1 MRYYDLIGRIEGKK
15 IGEIHKILLG
25 GKKNEI
31 LATLRDYYNGNQWMD
46 AQGKMTDTTRSGK
59 QVWNIAK
66 KSPQDLGVGPGEL
79 QVFNVCDTTVN
90 IYSSYARGDIN
101 AHNRIRIEDNDNLA
115 QELNDNLNL
124 DTIIPRTVTR
134 GTVDSFTGWKYTVSG
149 EDGKKATIE
158 FVDGLELFP
167 IYLGHKKVGTIRIY
181 EISPNDPMV
190 VANDIT
196 IKDKKKAVMYM
207 EIWYP
212 NEKGIMWLKKFI
224 NEEQI
229 EDGVAPYEF
238 DPHIYVPNKD
248 NEFMEMDESHT
259 EVSDV
264 GRLLDVQDALNK
276 TITEEGIIISKVAF
290 PLVKVIKEIYE
301 KMSDGT
307 IDPDLLKKQLSEVS
321 LVAGKIISAPIER
334 EPGQDIPSGVDKY
347 IDIIFEQI
355 YRLTG
360 IPKSV
365 FVSEGIGNI
374 SEKTISA
381 MMESLRRRI
390 DEKRT
395 NIEEGIK
402 KFVVMYTG
410 DPNIKDAVSIEWAEM
425 FAMSKE
431 EMANLVLESFFKKAL
446 PIEYVAEKLL
456 EIFGDGERVDEII
469 KSMKAEDFSQR
480 LTIESEKLK
489 SANERERA
497 GLNKQLERE
506 RKARTQAETDKTL
519 LESEITKMI
528 SE

>member
-229 EDGVAPYEF
+229 EDGVAPYE
-238 DPHIYVPNKD
+238 
-248 NEFMEMDESHT
+248 
-259 EVSDV
+259 
-264 GRLLDVQDALNK
+264 LD
-276 TITEEGIIISKVAF
+276 
-290 PLVKVIKEIYE
+290 
-301 KMSDGT
+301 
-307 IDPDLLKKQLSEVS
+307 
-321 LVAGKIISAPIER
+321 R
-334 EPGQDIPSGVDKY
+334 
-347 IDIIFEQI
+347 
-355 YRLTG
+355 
-360 IPKSV
+360 KSV
-365 FVSEGIGNI
+365 V
-374 SEKTISA
+374 
-381 MMESLRRRI
+381 
-390 DEKRT
+390 
-395 NIEEGIK
+395 
-402 KFVVMYTG
+402 
-410 DPNIKDAVSIEWAEM
+410 
-425 FAMSKE
+425 
-431 EMANLVLESFFKKAL
+431 
-446 PIEYVAEKLL
+446 
-456 EIFGDGERVDEII
+456 
-469 KSMKAEDFSQR
+469 
-480 LTIESEKLK
+480 
-489 SANERERA
+489 
-497 GLNKQLERE
+497 
-506 RKARTQAETDKTL
+506 
-519 LESEITKMI
+519 
-528 SE
+528 